1 MAQAVLTTRN
11 VAEAPEGDVVPTFE
25 VVAQREV
32 GTDWSPD
39 ENTPGSEALLYEAP
53 PDDGQFD
60 SIGHWRRV
68 GSHWEEVEPE
78 TMSVV
83 RLTPRRP
90 PE

>member
-11 VAEAPEGDVVPTFE
+11 VAKAADGNVVPTFE

-32 GTDWSPD
+32 RKDWSPD

-53 PDDGQFD
+53 PEDGVFD
-60 SIGHWRRV
+60 SIGHWRRI
-68 GSHWEEVEPE
+68 GGHWQEVEPE
-78 TMSVV
+78 TMSAV
-83 RLTPRRP
+83 RLSPRRR